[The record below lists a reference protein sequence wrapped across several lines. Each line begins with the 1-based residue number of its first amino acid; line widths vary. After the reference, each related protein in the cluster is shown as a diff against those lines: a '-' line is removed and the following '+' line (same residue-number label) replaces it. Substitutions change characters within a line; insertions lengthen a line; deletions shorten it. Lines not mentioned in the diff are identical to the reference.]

1 MNHDFS
7 LATGELTPTL
17 KLKRGYICSR
27 YKEEIE
33 KMYSWGVCW
42 IRVVRSEL
50 MESELNPKRLANS
63 AMDKWSV

>member
-1 MNHDFS
+1 MRCRIQKFSLMNHDFS

-33 KMYSWGVCW
+33 KLYSWCVCC
-42 IRVVRSEL
+42 
-50 MESELNPKRLANS
+50 
-63 AMDKWSV
+63 DH